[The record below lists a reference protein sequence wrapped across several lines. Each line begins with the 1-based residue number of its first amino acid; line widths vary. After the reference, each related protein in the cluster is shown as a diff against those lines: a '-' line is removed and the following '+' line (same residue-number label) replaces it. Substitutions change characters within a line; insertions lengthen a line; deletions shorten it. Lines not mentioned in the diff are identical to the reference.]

1 MAGGEWSCS
10 RAISAWVAGIA
21 PQIAAAELAAVEPG
35 DLVVAGVLSI
45 DDAVALQ
52 EACGC
57 LAVGV
62 LMAPVLPTASGPS
75 ATVAVCPH
83 GRSRLNRWVGRAA
96 LAAGASTCT
105 TTGRHLR
112 EQMNL
117 PRTGNRTSGRPM
129 TGWSPT
135 PGSWNWPTPPIF
147 CSTSSPSSTSWATSG
162 SRVWTSRRPSLSW
175 RGEDHFTGSSPLRV

>member
-62 LMAPVLPTASGPS
+62 LMAPVLPFGPERN
-75 ATVAVCPH
+75 
-83 GRSRLNRWVGRAA
+83 GRGMPTRQEQVEQMGRA
-96 LAAGASTCT
+96 
-105 TTGRHLR
+105 
-112 EQMNL
+112 
-117 PRTGNRTSGRPM
+117 GRPR
-129 TGWSPT
+129 GRRFDVHDDRET
-135 PGSWNWPTPPIF
+135 P
-147 CSTSSPSSTSWATSG
+147 A
-162 SRVWTSRRPSLSW
+162 
-175 RGEDHFTGSSPLRV
+175 